1 MVIAQRRAKYL
12 EEKRRVEAEKRRA
25 EEIRLGIPATTT
37 TSTTTTTPKPHHE
50 RKWCLLVIKKSV
62 LHFKK

>member
-1 MVIAQRRAKYL
+1 MVIMVMVIAQRRAKYL

-50 RKWCLLVIKKSV
+50 RK
-62 LHFKK
+62 